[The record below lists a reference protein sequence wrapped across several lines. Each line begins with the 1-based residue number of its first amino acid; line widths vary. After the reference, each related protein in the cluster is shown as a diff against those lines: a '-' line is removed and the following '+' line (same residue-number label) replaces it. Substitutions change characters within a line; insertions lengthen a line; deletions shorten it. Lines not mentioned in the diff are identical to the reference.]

1 MKKISVVAWLI
12 AGGLALGTSVT
23 ATGHGGATGI
33 VADRMMGM
41 MMLAEQVKALA
52 PLLEGGGQVEQATIM
67 EAAGMISMHAGNA
80 MTDLF
85 PEGSLDAP
93 SVARPEIW
101 QRWEKFSDYSIRLA
115 DLGDELAMAAERD
128 RPGVEPTVAEVEAEP
143 PTEWEAM
150 SFEALIGL
158 PSERQASSDTIDSLI
173 ASSAPPADIVAQL
186 REPKQIVAEI
196 TATCSSC
203 HAAFSR

>member
-1 MKKISVVAWLI
+1 MNKISVFAWLV
-12 AGGLALGTSVT
+12 AGGFALGTSVT

-41 MMLAEQVKALA
+41 MMLAEQVKSLS
-52 PLLEGGGQVEQATIM
+52 PLLDGSGQVEQAIIM
-67 EAAGMISMHAGNA
+67 EAASVISLHAGSA

-85 PEGSLDAP
+85 PEGSLEAP

-101 QRWEKFSDYSIRLA
+101 QRWEQFSGYSRRLA
-115 DLGDELAMAAERD
+115 EFADELSRAAESD
-128 RPGVEPTVAEVEAEP
+128 RLRVEPPVADVGAQP

-150 SFEALIGL
+150 SFETLIGL
-158 PSERQASSDTIDSLI
+158 PSQQQGGGETITSLI
-173 ASSAPPADIVAQL
+173 ASTAPAIEMATQL
-186 REPKQIVAEI
+186 REPKQIFAEI

-203 HAAFSR
+203 HAAFRR